1 MKQLPTRSPF
11 DGGEIIVTRFYC
23 PESDITVEGRFSV
36 QAPFAQLSPEQLAFV
51 ETFVR
56 MEGKLSR
63 MEGELGLS
71 YPTIRNR
78 LHEVIRALGFEPGK
92 EEVSSPSDID
102 RQQILADLDA
112 GQISFDEAM
121 TLLGGEL

>member
-1 MKQLPTRSPF
+1 MNPLPTRSPF

-23 PESDITVEGRFSV
+23 PESDITVDGRFAV
-36 QAPFAQLSPEQLAFV
+36 HTPFAQLSPEQLAFV

-56 MEGKLSR
+56 CEGKLSR

-92 EEVSSPSDID
+92 EEASSPSDSE
-102 RQQILADLDA
+102 RRQILADLDGGA
-112 GQISFDEAM
+112 ISFDEAM